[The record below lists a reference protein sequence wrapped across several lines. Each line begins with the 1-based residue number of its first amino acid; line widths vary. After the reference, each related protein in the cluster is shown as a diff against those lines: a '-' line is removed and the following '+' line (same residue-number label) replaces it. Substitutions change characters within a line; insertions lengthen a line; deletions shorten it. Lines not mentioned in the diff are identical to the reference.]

1 MLFFLRFMNQNR
13 NINYFHCT
21 INYFYNAT
29 RRNVI
34 CQNQGLQLHLKPFN
48 EKNGMVLNDKWRYF
62 HIDLCLTLCHQVDNV
77 RKLKYHTKE
86 LILSYYLP
94 IISYI

>member
-1 MLFFLRFMNQNR
+1 MNQNR

-48 EKNGMVLNDKWRYF
+48 EKNGMGITRFWNDLHQLRLGYRIIQVFVSNKTTP
-62 HIDLCLTLCHQVDNV
+62 CQCQKTLS
-77 RKLKYHTKE
+77 TMGE
-86 LILSYYLP
+86 
-94 IISYI
+94 